1 MFDAELAG
9 INADQCFA
17 PAHHEQNEKVDA
29 GHTVGQKGG
38 ASSPRRPHVQALGQ
52 NEDGVEDHVE
62 NTPAHGADAGV
73 QAGALRPDQIGHDHI
88 ENGGHRA
95 QADRPAQIAAG
106 GATGDIGGAQ
116 HPEQRA
122 VEADAEQRDERPAR
136 HGAPEAEGR
145 GAADGIVILEAQG
158 SAHQTGAA
166 HAEQIVHR
174 VECQQHRGRQ
184 RNRRVLD
191 RVIEHS
197 HKPGIGQVIQHH
209 DQRAQDGGDRQRGD
223 GPGQGHGFK
232 QFGPCCRLCHF
243 NLRCPGLARAQ
254 KHSGAVYPP
263 PYAGQPTA
271 RRFLLFYNHAP
282 ALSIEGPENPQRVGL
297 LLRQRGI

>member
-1 MFDAELAG
+1 MVAAGVVVADQRHDALGEAEGNLKRNVVDLLGDAQRRHGAGAIGRSEIVEDGHAGHVEQILDAGRESNAQHPAGNAVFDAELAG
-9 INADQCFA
+9 INADQRFA
-17 PAHHEQNEKVDA
+17 PAHHKQNEKVDA

-38 ASSPRRPHVQALGQ
+38 ASGPRRPHVQALGQ

-145 GAADGIVILEAQG
+145 GAADGLVILEAQG

-174 VECQQHRGRQ
+174 VECQ
-184 RNRRVLD
+184 
-191 RVIEHS
+191 
-197 HKPGIGQVIQHH
+197 
-209 DQRAQDGGDRQRGD
+209 
-223 GPGQGHGFK
+223 
-232 QFGPCCRLCHF
+232 
-243 NLRCPGLARAQ
+243 
-254 KHSGAVYPP
+254 
-263 PYAGQPTA
+263 
-271 RRFLLFYNHAP
+271 
-282 ALSIEGPENPQRVGL
+282 
-297 LLRQRGI
+297 